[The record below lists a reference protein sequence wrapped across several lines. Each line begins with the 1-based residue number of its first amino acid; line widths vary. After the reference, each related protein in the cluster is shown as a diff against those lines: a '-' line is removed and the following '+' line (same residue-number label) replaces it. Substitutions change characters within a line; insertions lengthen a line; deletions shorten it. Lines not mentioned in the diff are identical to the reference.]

1 MLIVNRD
8 FDFYDCS
15 DSAMA
20 LGNPP
25 MLCGKGSKDIKAEME
40 AGLPCNN
47 KERLVKLCS
56 KFFSVRNKISTDA
69 FDGSFLCYRLYIC
82 MNYCLDLHVYQRYT
96 CMQFLLINAST
107 KLLSCLG
114 TCVFIDSGLVLLY
127 INFVLQH

>member
-8 FDFYDCS
+8 FYFYDCS

-82 MNYCLDLHVYQRYT
+82 MNYCLDLHVYQRY
-96 CMQFLLINAST
+96 MQFLLINAST
-107 KLLSCLG
+107 KLLSCLD

>member
-1 MLIVNRD
+1 MLIVNRN

-82 MNYCLDLHVYQRYT
+82 MNYCLDLHVYQRY
-96 CMQFLLINAST
+96 MQFLLINAST
-107 KLLSCLG
+107 KLLSCLD

-127 INFVLQH
+127 INFVPQH

>member
-8 FDFYDCS
+8 FDFYDCL

-69 FDGSFLCYRLYIC
+69 FDGSFLCYRLYIHC
-82 MNYCLDLHVYQRYT
+82 MYELLFRFTCISKIYAVSFDKCLNK
-96 CMQFLLINAST
+96 IA
-107 KLLSCLG
+107 LLSRYMC
-114 TCVFIDSGLVLLY
+114 FY
-127 INFVLQH
+127 R

>member
-1 MLIVNRD
+1 MLIVNRN

-56 KFFSVRNKISTDA
+56 KFFSVRNKLSTDA

-82 MNYCLDLHVYQRYT
+82 MNYCLDLHVYQRY
-96 CMQFLLINAST
+96 MQFLLINAST
-107 KLLSCLG
+107 QLLSCLD

-127 INFVLQH
+127 INLVLQH

>member
-40 AGLPCNN
+40 ACLPCNN

-56 KFFSVRNKISTDA
+56 KFFSVRK
-69 FDGSFLCYRLYIC
+69 
-82 MNYCLDLHVYQRYT
+82 
-96 CMQFLLINAST
+96 
-107 KLLSCLG
+107 
-114 TCVFIDSGLVLLY
+114 LVLMLLMDHF
-127 INFVLQH
+127 FVIDCTYV